1 MKQYIKDGITYPKPQ
16 IIYLEEST
24 VINPSDEILLKA
36 GYEIVE
42 INHEITNEDI
52 EIQRAKEYKLK
63 ADDLFTAYQA
73 YKELGEEEKAEKMR
87 LRWIEV
93 RKQINEE
100 NPYLDE
106 NEPITDLGEQK

>member
-1 MKQYIKDGITYPKPQ
+1 MKQYIKDGIIYPKPQ

-42 INHEITNEDI
+42 INRELTNEEI
-52 EIQRAKEYKLK
+52 EIQRAKEYKFR

-73 YKELGEEEKAEKMR
+73 YKDLGEDEKAEKMR

-93 RKQINEE
+93 RKQIDEE

-106 NEPITDLGEQK
+106 NEPKIEIGEQK